1 MSEVTLTVKG
11 MTCGECVQK
20 VEKALAG
27 SRGVERAMA
36 DLETGHVK
44 VEYEEDLV
52 GNNQIKKTIEQTG
65 YEVE

>member
-20 VEKALAG
+20 LEKTLTG
-27 SRGVERAMA
+27 SHGVARAMA
-36 DLETGHVK
+36 DLESGHVK
-44 VEYEEDLV
+44 VEYKEDLV
-52 GNNQIKKTIEQTG
+52 GEKQIKETIEQTG